1 MTKSHP
7 ILLPLTLVVVF
18 QINLAMTILVCPQG
32 NERIAPQQYCDNQV
46 DCSIGLDDV
55 NTDFF
60 LNGGHCLSK
69 RDARASVWVE
79 YAHVYRYILI

>member
-18 QINLAMTILVCPQG
+18 QINSAMTILVCPQG
-32 NERIAPQQYCDNQV
+32 NERIAPEQYCDNQV

-69 RDARASVWVE
+69 RDARASV
-79 YAHVYRYILI
+79 YVYRYTLI